1 MPRQPFQNSTPK
13 PSVHVV
19 GGGVVGLAVAWRLL
33 ARGLADVTVLE
44 ARHVAAGSSALS
56 LGVVETQYLD
66 PLDIEL
72 RIAAGRLFDKLEGHG
87 LTITR
92 NGYLRLGHTPEEAS
106 LFQASAALQRDL
118 GVAGVEVLSPAEIA
132 KRFPDLRTDDLSA
145 GLYGAN
151 DGFVDG
157 HLLCGLLAE
166 LVEGLGGRIVQSTPL
181 LGVEQDGDGFA
192 LQTTRGTERCDMV
205 VNATGAWAPRLEAL
219 VPREAELRAQRVH
232 AAVVH
237 LDRALPYD
245 MPSTMYY
252 TPLTVGVGL
261 IVRHER
267 PGQLVASLHSD
278 DLGADEDPDAFPRNA
293 SPEFVDRLVEELAW
307 RLPDLTEHARI
318 GSGWSGLYPAT
329 GHGAP
334 LIGPLPERSS
344 AFCAIG
350 LGGVGIQLAPIVGE
364 LIADWV
370 EHGEPRAVAGAR
382 RCMPAG

>member
-1 MPRQPFQNSTPK
+1 M
-13 PSVHVV
+13 
-19 GGGVVGLAVAWRLL
+19 VGLAVAWRLL

-87 LTITR
+87 LTIVR

-106 LFQASAALQRDL
+106 LFQASAALQREL

-245 MPSTMYY
+245 MPSTMDY
-252 TPLTVGVGL
+252 TPLTVGDGL

-334 LIGPLPERSS
+334 LIGPLPERPS

-382 RCMPAG
+382 RCLPAG